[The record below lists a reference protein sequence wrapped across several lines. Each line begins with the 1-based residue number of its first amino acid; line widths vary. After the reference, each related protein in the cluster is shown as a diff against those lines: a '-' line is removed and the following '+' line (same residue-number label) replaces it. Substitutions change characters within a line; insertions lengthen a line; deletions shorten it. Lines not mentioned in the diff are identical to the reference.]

1 MPGAEGAEAV
11 RVVWEKDLVLE
22 EAGTMR
28 RDYRGERSFS
38 DSPGER
44 RGAGSTR
51 EEGGTYH
58 LGQSI
63 LVSSGETP
71 SYGCVIEF
79 GTHKMM
85 GSWYRRRLG
94 SGVGV
99 LEEVAG
105 SCLML
110 EAHLGGRLRLASRS
124 LVRCC
129 AVSPQCAG
137 ACLVWVPC
145 HQ

>member
-63 LVSSGETP
+63 SG
-71 SYGCVIEF
+71 SFWGDF
-79 GTHKMM
+79 F
-85 GSWYRRRLG
+85 
-94 SGVGV
+94 
-99 LEEVAG
+99 
-105 SCLML
+105 
-110 EAHLGGRLRLASRS
+110 
-124 LVRCC
+124 
-129 AVSPQCAG
+129 
-137 ACLVWVPC
+137 VWVRYRVWNA
-145 HQ
+145 QDDG